1 MYVTSSQDS
10 ERPLMLE
17 KVLEDI
23 PGGGTVEKDD
33 FKTTTSV
40 MKEGA
45 VLGKDSNGIYHP
57 VKTAELHE
65 EAAVDAVAYKVKK
78 IHEFKVG
85 DFFMDAGKTS
95 KAYAI
100 TAINTAEADYDT
112 ITVGTSLGKVLPVG
126 TVMVQAA
133 AQATALAGGSYKYS
147 PEGIALNSVDLTLAN
162 QGCGIL
168 VRGTVIQSLLPYP
181 VDSSIKALLPLIRF
195 V

>member
-1 MYVTSSQDS
+1 
-10 ERPLMLE
+10 MLE

-23 PGGGTVEKDD
+23 PGGGTIEKDD
-33 FKTTTSV
+33 FKSTTTV

-45 VLGKDSNGIYHP
+45 VLGVDSNKLYHP
-57 VKTAELHE
+57 VKTAELYE
-65 EAAVDAVAYKVKK
+65 EAAVDAVAYQVKTN
-78 IHEFKVG
+78 HEFKVG

-100 TAINTAEADYDT
+100 TGITTTETDYDT
-112 ITVGTSLGKVLPVG
+112 ITVGTSLGKVLAVG

-133 AQATALAGGSYKYS
+133 AQATSLGGGSFKYS
-147 PEGIALNSVDLTLAN
+147 PVGIALNSVDLTKAN
-162 QGCGIL
+162 LGCGIL

-181 VDSSIKALLPLIRF
+181 VDSNIKALLPLISF